1 MGYTDL
7 DQLAINTIRV
17 LAVGFVLFFFF
28 CAKKFCGKSI
38 RLTNLFRLMPHSM
51 QIPAILVL
59 LWDWPQQLIF
69 YSISF

>member
-28 CAKKFCGKSI
+28 VQKNFVE
-38 RLTNLFRLMPHSM
+38 NQF
-51 QIPAILVL
+51 
-59 LWDWPQQLIF
+59 D
-69 YSISF
+69 